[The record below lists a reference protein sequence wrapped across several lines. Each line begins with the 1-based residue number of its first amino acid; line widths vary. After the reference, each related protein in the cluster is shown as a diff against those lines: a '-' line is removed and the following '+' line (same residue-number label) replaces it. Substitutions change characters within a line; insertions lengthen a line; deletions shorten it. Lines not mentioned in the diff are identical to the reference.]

1 MSYTMPIELGKIR
14 EFTRAVKTKHQAYK
28 GDQPVITPTMLTI
41 ARNAWEPAR
50 ESGFAKL
57 GFDMRR
63 ILHAEEEFVF
73 HGELPRAGQVL
84 TCETRLEGEPYSK
97 PGKRGGTLR
106 FGVLVT
112 EYRDQDGTL
121 VAEQISTIVE
131 TEKAPKKEGSR
142 A

>member
-14 EFTRAVKTKHQAYK
+14 EFARALKTRHPAYK
-28 GDQPVITPTMLTI
+28 GDDPVITPTMLTM

-50 ESGFAKL
+50 ESGYAKL

-63 ILHAEEEFVF
+63 ILHAEEEYVF
-73 HGELPRAGQVL
+73 HGGLPRAGQLL
-84 TCETRLEGEPYSK
+84 TCETRLGETYSK

-112 EYRDQDGTL
+112 EFRDQDGTL
-121 VAEQISTIVE
+121 VAEQISTVVE
-131 TEKAPKKEGSR
+131 TEKAPKKEGTG